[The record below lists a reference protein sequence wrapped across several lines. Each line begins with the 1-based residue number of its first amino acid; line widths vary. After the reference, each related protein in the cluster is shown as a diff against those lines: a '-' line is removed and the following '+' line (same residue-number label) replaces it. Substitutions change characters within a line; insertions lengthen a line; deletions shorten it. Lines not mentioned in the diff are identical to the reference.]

1 MSEDMVKLSESC
13 ILDDEEIRYFG
24 EYVPFAE
31 GGGMDGFEEELDAVK
46 AALVRAGVRTCQ
58 GKARYLS
65 LMRGMYFLGVIRGAE
80 AYRDNLLDLKKEAWR
95 PQMELELDPVCAE
108 QFEEDLRAMSKKDLA
123 EILDKK
129 I

>member
-1 MSEDMVKLSESC
+1 MSEDMVKLPESC
-13 ILDDEEIRYFG
+13 VLDDKEIQYFG

-46 AALVRAGVRTCQ
+46 AALARAGVRICQ
-58 GKARYLS
+58 GKAGYLS
-65 LMRGMYFLGVIRGAE
+65 LMRGMYFLGVMRGAE

-108 QFEEDLRAMSKKDLA
+108 RFEEDLRAMSKKDLS